1 MIRLFAAIA
10 AAGIATSAAF
20 AQDARQKLEA
30 PGKVPFGTT
39 YADAAKILGKSGQ
52 AMGKDD
58 LPDRF
63 KADGKGLSCDDC
75 NVPAMPNIE
84 GVTLYFARDR
94 LVRVE
99 HFANLGAVK
108 TLDECVNT
116 DDGML
121 ALLTRQ
127 YGAPASQNTTTKD
140 DESVITASF
149 HFNDAAAIEYEMS
162 FGDIDLGD
170 DKKSCAVTIRYMQKD
185 GR

>member
-1 MIRLFAAIA
+1 MIRLLAAIA
-10 AAGIATSAAF
+10 AASFAASASY
-20 AQDARQKLEA
+20 AQDARQKLDA
-30 PGKVPFGTT
+30 PGKVAFGTT
-39 YADAAKILGKSGQ
+39 YTDAVKILGKGSQ
-52 AMGKDD
+52 PMDKDD

-75 NVPAMPNIE
+75 VIPNMPNIE
-84 GVTLYFARDR
+84 GVTLYFAKDR

-108 TLDECVNT
+108 TLDECVKT

-127 YGAPASQNTTTKD
+127 HGAPASQNTTKKD
-140 DESVITASF
+140 EESITTASF
-149 HFNDAAAIEYEMS
+149 PFNDGAVIEYEMS

-170 DKKSCAVTIRYMQKD
+170 DRKSCAVTIRYMQKD